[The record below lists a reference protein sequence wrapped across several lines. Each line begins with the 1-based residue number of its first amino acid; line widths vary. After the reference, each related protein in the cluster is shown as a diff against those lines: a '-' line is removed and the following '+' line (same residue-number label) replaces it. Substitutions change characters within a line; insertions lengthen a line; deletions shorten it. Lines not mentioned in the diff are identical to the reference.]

1 MGNIYAKRVVIR
13 VNINGQISPVER
25 LWCASPK
32 ILEEGKMYL
41 KTFCELRAE
50 TDLENLFSHLQMKT
64 SKPRGASEITKF
76 TQLKCARYSARTCQ
90 HSFWPLLP
98 LLVFPISSPASSR
111 RQPSQRWV
119 NGKMS
124 REQLPAVVFIANLWE
139 VGLLYHLPLLNPAI
153 SLQVSNTPT

>member
-1 MGNIYAKRVVIR
+1 MVIR
-13 VNINGQISPVER
+13 VNINGQISPVKR
-25 LWCASPK
+25 FWCTSPK

-41 KTFCELRAE
+41 KTFYELRAE
-50 TDLENLFSHLQMKT
+50 TDLENLFSHSEMRT
-64 SKPRGASEITKF
+64 AKPRGASEITKF
-76 TQLKCARYSARTCQ
+76 TQLKCAGYSARTCS

-98 LLVFPISSPASSR
+98 LLVFLIASPASCR

-124 REQLPAVVFIANLWE
+124 QEQLPAVVFIANLWE
-139 VGLLYHLPLLNPAI
+139 VGLLYLLPLLNPAI